1 MIGRVALLVTFK
13 KAKPKSQSLSRS
25 HIRDLATIKNNQMK
39 KAIQITFLILIT
51 TLVQAQTNPSI
62 FQLNLSSDDL
72 IVIKSGSVT
81 NDGVLIFNRDEM
93 SLQTGDMDQY
103 LEIIVGSNYSNSLKA
118 LNSEWLFET
127 FKAFTKGDLTI
138 QSLKIFKDSKN
149 RRNVLIKYWDFESE
163 SWVESLLADVTEL
176 HKS

>member
-1 MIGRVALLVTFK
+1 MGIKHRADSGFRKFSALIYVRFGRTV
-13 KAKPKSQSLSRS
+13 KSC
-25 HIRDLATIKNNQMK
+25 
-39 KAIQITFLILIT
+39 
-51 TLVQAQTNPSI
+51 
-62 FQLNLSSDDL
+62 
-72 IVIKSGSVT
+72 
-81 NDGVLIFNRDEM
+81 EM
-93 SLQTGDMDQY
+93 PYVS
-103 LEIIVGSNYSNSLKA
+103 A